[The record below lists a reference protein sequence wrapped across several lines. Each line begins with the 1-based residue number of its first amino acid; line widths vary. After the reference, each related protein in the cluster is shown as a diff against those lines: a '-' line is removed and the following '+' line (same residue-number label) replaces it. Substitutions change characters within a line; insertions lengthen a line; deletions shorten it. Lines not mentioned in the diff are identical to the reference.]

1 MRRCIWFI
9 LLLFPLLNGCV
20 IIPTPEHGAGV
31 TGGRGQ
37 IPQKTL
43 DLIKPGVTTREDVL
57 LLLGE
62 PDIVDENETTF
73 AYCWSVVEG
82 YLFWG
87 VGAAGGGVAPG
98 AAGGGPIPKMYG
110 VTIKFDRQGV
120 VQLCSTKYTEFFDAF
135 FGPEY
140 KLYESMGVLNPPP
153 PVNKTSKL
161 TPDLVILKVPEL
173 NNEPPLAYVKVNDM
187 RPPGAAAGKV
197 KPFAMFDSNLGE
209 MVIVLHP
216 PEKEFVAVFLEVEL
230 TRLLRDKD
238 IRTQQDFDCDMEEFA
253 VNSDSSLFHSIVNC
267 RVRLVLKYNGNQ
279 YNLSGAYTDRSF
291 FWPPNINKVVEESF
305 KQIAA
310 ELKRTF

>member
-1 MRRCIWFI
+1 MRRCTWFI
-9 LLLFPLLNGCV
+9 LLLFPLFNGCIV
-20 IIPTPEHGAGV
+20 IPIPTPEHGAGAD
-31 TGGRGQ
+31 GGRGR
-37 IPQKTL
+37 IPRETI
-43 DLIKPGVTTREDVL
+43 DLIKPGITTREDVL
-57 LLLGE
+57 LMLGG

-82 YLFWG
+82 YYI
-87 VGAAGGGVAPG
+87 AGMPYPG
-98 AAGGGPIPKMYG
+98 PAEAGSLTKWYG
-110 VTIKFDRQGV
+110 VTVKFDRQGV
-120 VQLCSTKYTEFFDAF
+120 VQSCSTKHTEFFDAF
-135 FGPEY
+135 FGLESR
-140 KLYESMGVLNPPP
+140 LYESMGLQSPDNYKSPE
-153 PVNKTSKL
+153 KTSKL
-161 TPDLVILKVPEL
+161 TPLSVRLKVPEL

-209 MVIVLHP
+209 MVIVLDP

-267 RVRLVLKYNGNQ
+267 RVRLVLKYNGKQ

-291 FWPPNINKVVEESF
+291 FWPPNVNKVVDESF